1 MSEIKAT
8 IQVANWVNGNIGL
21 GVDYYKGTGI
31 DHIDVNSDNS
41 LTIYYTDGTN
51 ETTNPLT
58 ITSGSV
64 DWNSVLNK
72 PFNEIGDNLKVV
84 NGRLSVDTT
93 SLMEQDNTKPITS
106 GGVYVVVGN
115 INALLEAI

>member
-8 IQVANWVNGNIGL
+8 IQVANQVNGNIGL
-21 GVDYYKGTGI
+21 GVDY
-31 DHIDVNSDNS
+31 VNSDNS

>member
-8 IQVANWVNGNIGL
+8 IQVANQVNGNIGL

-31 DHIDVNSDNS
+31 GHIDVNSDNS

-58 ITSGSV
+58 IASGSV
-64 DWNSVLNK
+64 DWNDVLNK

>member
-8 IQVANWVNGNIGL
+8 IQVANQVNGNIGL

-31 DHIDVNSDNS
+31 DYIDVNADNS
-41 LTIYYTDGTN
+41 LTIHYTDGTD

-58 ITSGSV
+58 VSGSV

-72 PFNEIGDNLKVV
+72 PFNEIGDNLKIV
-84 NGRLSVDTT
+84 NGKLSVDTT
-93 SLMEQDNTKPITS
+93 VLMEEDNTKPITS